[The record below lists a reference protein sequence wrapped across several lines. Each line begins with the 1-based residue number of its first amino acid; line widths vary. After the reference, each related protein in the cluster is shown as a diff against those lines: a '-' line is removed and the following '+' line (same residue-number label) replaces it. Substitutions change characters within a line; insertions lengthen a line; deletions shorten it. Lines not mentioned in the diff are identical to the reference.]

1 MSGQIELFKTS
12 IESGQEG
19 QTDIVNVAT
28 VPLLSPFRYPGGK
41 TWLIPEIRNWL
52 CRLSQKPNIFIEPF
66 AGGGIAALNVAFGKL
81 AQHVIMAEID
91 DNVAAVWEI
100 ILTDA
105 DWLANRILNFEIS
118 LEQTT
123 SSLSTPPINLRERA
137 FQTILRNRVQRG
149 GIMAPGAS
157 LMKSGE
163 NGKGIG
169 SRWYPQTLAKRIM
182 EIYNRRDS
190 ITFMHCDAF
199 ELIPKYLDRDD
210 VAFFIDPPYTA
221 GGKRAGKRLY
231 IHNDLDHEK
240 LFSMM
245 SCANGNFI
253 MTYDDSS
260 EVESMAIKHGFLIKK
275 AIMKNTHHNI
285 IYELLITNKN

>member
-1 MSGQIELFKTS
+1 MSGNIELAKTS
-12 IESGQEG
+12 IESDIEG
-19 QTDIVNVAT
+19 HTDIVNVAT

-52 CRLSQKPNIFIEPF
+52 CRLSQKPKIFIEPF
-66 AGGGIAALNVAFGKL
+66 AGGGIASLNVAFGKL
-81 AQHVIMAEID
+81 AHHVIMAELD

-105 DWLANRILNFEIS
+105 DWLANRILNFEIT
-118 LEQTT
+118 LEQTNY
-123 SSLSTPPINLRERA
+123 SLSTPPINLRERA

-169 SRWYPQTLAKRIM
+169 SRWYPQTLAKRIL
-182 EIYNRRDS
+182 EIYNHRDS

-199 ELIPKYLDRDD
+199 ELIPKYLERDD
-210 VAFFIDPPYTA
+210 VVFFIDPPYTA

-231 IHNDLDHEK
+231 IHNDLDHET

-245 SCANGNFI
+245 SRANGNFM

-260 EVESMAIKHGFLIKK
+260 EVESMALKHGFLIKK

-285 IYELLITNKN
+285 MYELLINNNH

>member
-1 MSGQIELFKTS
+1 MSGHIELVKTS
-12 IESGQEG
+12 IESDIEG
-19 QTDIVNVAT
+19 HTDIINVAT

-52 CRLSQKPNIFIEPF
+52 GRLSQKPKIFIEPF
-66 AGGGIAALNVAFGKL
+66 AGGGIASLNVAFGKL
-81 AQHVIMAEID
+81 AHHVIMAELD

-105 DWLANRILNFEIS
+105 DWLADRILNFEIS
-118 LEQTT
+118 LEQTNF
-123 SSLSTPPINLRERA
+123 SLSTPPIDLRERA

-169 SRWYPQTLAKRIM
+169 SRWYPQTLAKRIL
-182 EIYNRRDS
+182 EIYNHRDS

-199 ELIPKYLDRDD
+199 ELIPKYLESED

-231 IHNDLDHEK
+231 IHNDLDHEA

-245 SCANGNFI
+245 SRANGNF
-253 MTYDDSS
+253 MMSYDDAS
-260 EVESMAIKHGFLIKK
+260 EVEFMALKHGFFTQRV
-275 AIMKNTHHNI
+275 IMKNTHHKI
-285 IYELLITNKN
+285 MYELLIKNSH